1 MAARVKV
8 LAVVLLLAGCA
19 VPDEHTPQAFCA
31 AAANRDPA
39 VKALVVRGVSN
50 PSFIN
55 QSGSEIERAKAVSV
69 RACLKRQGIVPASDG
84 VQGTPQG
91 DTLFQ

>member
-1 MAARVKV
+1 MRALCVF
-8 LAVVLLLAGCA
+8 LLLAGCA
-19 VPDEHTPQAFCA
+19 APDEHTPQAFCA

-39 VKALVVRGVSN
+39 VKALMMHGVSN

-55 QSGSEIERAKAVSV
+55 QSGSEIAAAKSASV
-69 RACLKRQGIVPASDG
+69 RDCLKRQGIVPASDG
-84 VQGTPQG
+84 VQGTPHG

>member
-1 MAARVKV
+1 MS
-8 LAVVLLLAGCA
+8 LLLAGCA
-19 VPDEHTPQAFCA
+19 AADERTPQAFCA

-50 PSFIN
+50 PSFIT
-55 QSGSEIERAKAVSV
+55 QSGSEIEAARAASV
-69 RACLKRQGIVPASDG
+69 RACLKRQGIVPPSDG
-84 VQGTPQG
+84 VQGTPHG